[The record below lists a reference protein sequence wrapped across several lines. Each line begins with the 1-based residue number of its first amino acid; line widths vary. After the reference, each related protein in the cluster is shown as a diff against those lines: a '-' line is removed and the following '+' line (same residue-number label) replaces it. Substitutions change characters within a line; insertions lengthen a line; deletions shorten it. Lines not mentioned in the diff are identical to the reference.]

1 MSLSNRLLA
10 ALSKKALVSA
20 INPSRDPFLETWV
33 RPFAAMSA
41 TMQRLVLAMLAAP
54 CAAMRLAPM
63 APRLATRAGVVSMAE
78 NRFTEKILD
87 NSLPDPVYDEMGGD
101 GGYLGKSNIGF
112 SQGAET
118 WNGRAAMVGFT
129 ICFLQEIVMGKGVL
143 EAYGI
148 GYDEGAVPQPV
159 MR

>member
-1 MSLSNRLLA
+1 
-10 ALSKKALVSA
+10 
-20 INPSRDPFLETWV
+20 
-33 RPFAAMSA
+33 
-41 TMQRLVLAMLAAP
+41 
-54 CAAMRLAPM
+54 MRLAPM
-63 APRLATRAGVVSMAE
+63 APRLVTRAGVVSMAE
-78 NRFTEKILD
+78 NRFSEKILD

-101 GGYLGKSNIGF
+101 GGYLGKSNTGF

-118 WNGRAAMVGFT
+118 WNGRAAMTGFT

>member
-1 MSLSNRLLA
+1 M
-10 ALSKKALVSA
+10 
-20 INPSRDPFLETWV
+20 

-54 CAAMRLAPM
+54 CAAMRLAPI
-63 APRLATRAGVVSMAE
+63 APRLVTRAGVLSMAE

-129 ICFLQEIVMGKGVL
+129 VCFLQEIVMGKGVL

>member
-1 MSLSNRLLA
+1 MS
-10 ALSKKALVSA
+10 
-20 INPSRDPFLETWV
+20 
-33 RPFAAMSA
+33 
-41 TMQRLVLAMLAAP
+41 MQRLVLAMLAAP
-54 CAAMRLAPM
+54 CAAMRLAPI
-63 APRLATRAGVVSMAE
+63 APRLVTRAGVVSMAE

-118 WNGRAAMVGFT
+118 WNGRAAMAGFT